1 MNQSPLSVTPEKIRT
16 ALSYLSPDLP
26 REDWAK
32 VGMAIKQG
40 LNGEGFDLF
49 DVWSQGGQSYNR
61 NDTRDTWKSING
73 NGRITIATLFYLAGQ
88 NGWKSHDEPNAHP
101 ETGAEWAERER
112 QRQARAEQ
120 EAAER
125 ARKQAEAAKKSVV
138 LWEAATLA
146 LADHPY
152 LARKGVMPTETLCEI
167 TATQAATILGYA
179 PKSDDEPLTGRLLVA
194 PVEIDDRIS
203 TVELIDEA
211 GRKSAVAGGAKSGGY
226 WMAQLLPD
234 GEDSGLVLVIGE
246 GVATTLSARE
256 ATGHLAVAALSAGNL
271 LKVAQTLRHRYPAAQ
286 LIILADLG
294 NGQVKA
300 EEAARETSA
309 ILALPNFTG
318 LNATATDNDFN
329 DLHRIAGLETVRQQ
343 IEEEA
348 ACFQKKQ
355 ERSRL
360 HKHQLY
366 DNNGILCKKKQGS
379 REAGTSKRKN
389 TVDFDS
395 PTVGFPHVTETG
407 RKRATIA
414 NLRYLFQSYRI
425 ELSYNELLKKQTIRF
440 NNANDRGHGDLI
452 DNAGVAH
459 IRSLLALN
467 GLPASSLDLLPALF
481 AEKATNPVLGWIE
494 SKSWDRSDRLGALA
508 DTLSVDSSD
517 LRYRD
522 LALRTWLLQCV
533 AAADGARRTLNSDA
547 LPKYELAFILQGGQG
562 AKKTSWF
569 KRLVPKHLSA
579 YIIDGAHLDPAD
591 KETVRT
597 CISSWICELGELD
610 STFRRADI
618 SRLKAFLSKQT
629 DTLRLP
635 YDRAESQFGRRTSFC
650 GSVNP
655 EQFLNDSTGSR
666 RFLPLQVTACDSLHT
681 IDMQQLWAQVL
692 SYYLDGEQWWCDATL
707 EEMLKERHERHSE
720 TTPVDELIAEAFHV
734 EKVDRDFGH
743 RHYTATRLLI
753 ECGIKEPKAQQA
765 SIANAY
771 LKKMGFRQVQAD
783 GVRGYWLERRSFKT

>member
-1 MNQSPLSVTPEKIRT
+1 MRHPLSTEKEKIRA
-16 ALSYLSPDLP
+16 ALAHLSPDLP

-32 VGMAIKQG
+32 VGMAIKDG
-40 LNGEGFDLF
+40 LSGDGFDLF
-49 DVWSQGGQSYNR
+49 DAWSQGGQTYNR
-61 NDTRDTWKSING
+61 HDVRDTWKSING
-73 NGRITIATLFYLAGQ
+73 NGRVTVATLFYLAQQ
-88 NGWKSHDEPNAHP
+88 NGWTSGDEPDAHP
-101 ETGAEWAERER
+101 ETEAERIERER
-112 QRQARAEQ
+112 QRQARVDQ

-125 ARKQAEAAKKSVV
+125 ARKQAEAAKKSVA
-138 LWEAATLA
+138 LWAAAAPAPT
-146 LADHPY
+146 DHPY
-152 LARKGVMPTETLCEI
+152 LTRKGVMPTETLREI
-167 TATQAATILGYA
+167 TAAQATLILGYP
-179 PKSDDEPLTGRLLVA
+179 PKSDGEPLTGRLMVA
-194 PVEIDDRIS
+194 PVEIEGRIS
-203 TVELIDEA
+203 TAELIDEA

-226 WMAQLLPD
+226 WAAQPLPVGN
-234 GEDSGLVLVIGE
+234 GEGLTLVIGE
-246 GVATTLSARE
+246 GVATVLSVKE
-256 ATGHLAVAALSAGNL
+256 ATGYATVAALSAGNL
-271 LKVAQTLRHRYPAAQ
+271 PKVAQAIRQRYPAAR
-286 LIILADLG
+286 LVILADLG

-300 EEAARETSA
+300 EEAARKTSA
-309 ILALPNFTG
+309 MLALPNFTG

-329 DLHRIAGLETVRQQ
+329 DIHRLAGLETVRQQ

-360 HKHQLY
+360 HEDQIY
-366 DNNGILCKKKQGS
+366 DNYGFSVKKKQGS

-414 NLRYLFQSYRI
+414 NLRYLFQSYGI
-425 ELSYNELLKKQTIRF
+425 ELSYNELLKKQTIHF

-481 AEKATNPVLGWIE
+481 AEKAINPVLDWIE
-494 SKSWDRSDRLGALA
+494 SKPWDQKDRLRALA
-508 DTLSVDSSD
+508 DTLTVEDSD

-533 AAADGARRTLNSDA
+533 AAADGARRTLNRDA

-569 KRLVPKHLSA
+569 KRLVPKQLSA

-591 KETVRT
+591 KETVRS

-629 DTLRLP
+629 DTIRLP

-666 RFLPLQVTACDSLHT
+666 RFLPIQVTACDSLHT
-681 IDMQQLWAQVL
+681 IDMQQVWAQVF
-692 SYYLDGEQWWCDATL
+692 SHYLDGEQWWCDAEL

-720 TTPVDELIAEAFHV
+720 TTPVDELIAETFHV
-734 EKVDRDFGH
+734 EKVEKGFGH
-743 RHYTATRLLI
+743 RHYTATRILI

-783 GVRGYWLERRSFKT
+783 GVRGYWLERRPLQS